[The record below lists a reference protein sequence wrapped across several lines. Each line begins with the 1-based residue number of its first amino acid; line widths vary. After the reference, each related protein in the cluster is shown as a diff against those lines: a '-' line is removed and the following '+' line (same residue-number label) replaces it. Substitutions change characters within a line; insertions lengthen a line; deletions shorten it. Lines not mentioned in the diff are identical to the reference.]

1 MNASEL
7 NARLRVLLSSE
18 LGTYSNGTASIW
30 VYGSNSLPPSVSNGM
45 ECLIRQI
52 PIGYARSSS
61 SGQKYKPQEWEITL
75 KNYKKDSS
83 IDKAIRKIEQSF
95 AINEVVHMPFTTETI
110 EQARIRIKDP
120 IFFKSL

>member
-7 NARLRVLLSSE
+7 NARLRILLSSE
-18 LGTYSNGTASIW
+18 LGAYSNGAASIW
-30 VYGSNSLPPSVSNGM
+30 VYGSNSLPPSISSGM

-75 KNYKKDSS
+75 KNYKKDSN

-95 AINEVVHMPFTTETI
+95 AVNEVVHMPFTTETI